1 VTAYVLTCDEVNV
14 VPASSSS
21 AGTTPASCTAPY
33 FAPVPSFLPPLSMV
47 DGGAIGM
54 AILAAWA
61 MAFGWKSLRRVWS

>member
-1 VTAYVLTCDEVNV
+1 
-14 VPASSSS
+14 
-21 AGTTPASCTAPY
+21 
-33 FAPVPSFLPPLSMV
+33 MV